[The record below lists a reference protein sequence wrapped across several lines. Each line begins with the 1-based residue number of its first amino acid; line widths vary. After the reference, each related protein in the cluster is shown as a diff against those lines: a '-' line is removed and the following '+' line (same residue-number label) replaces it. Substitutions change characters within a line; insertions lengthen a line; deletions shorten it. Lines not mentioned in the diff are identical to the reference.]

1 MPSYKS
7 ISFGNITQTVVAYS
21 SDLLYYLEMGSNL
34 LSLFKQ

>member
-7 ISFGNITQTVVAYS
+7 SSFGNITQAVSAYS
-21 SDLLYYLEMGSNL
+21 SVLLYYLEKGSNL